1 MHNYRVQYVAR
12 LHVNFF
18 ERKKKGFNTS
28 RRGGG
33 MPCAH
38 QIQNILSRGCIP
50 SKKKKNVRQIQNA
63 LPYGGAN
70 EVKKEEKCP
79 VRSTGINLV
88 VYYIILYYYGFFS
101 LSSLLI
107 GRNFSGRFNHFLLL
121 ILFKRSHNYFPLL
134 HLSTIWHI
142 LKTDGGTI
150 CLVVSTRFFK

>member
-1 MHNYRVQYVAR
+1 MSIS
-12 LHVNFF
+12 LK
-18 ERKKKGFNTS
+18 EKKKGLTHHDGAEGCPVHIKS
-28 RRGGG
+28 KTYCHGAAYQVKRRK
-33 MPCAH
+33 MYAK
-38 QIQNILSRGCIP
+38 S
-50 SKKKKNVRQIQNA
+50 NA

-150 CLVVSTRFFK
+150 CLVVSTRFF